1 MAERRSLTA
10 RLAELIRSKSVTD
23 EDLKLAHLFLVDGVL
38 NIMAGRHSETGRKLL
53 FWGEALRDPAGVQGP
68 PQLDPARSGFLNG
81 ALAHVVQ
88 LDDLHVASSTH
99 PGCTVVPSLLALG
112 QDLPARKVLT
122 ALLHGYEAMT
132 RIGKA
137 TGAGHNR
144 TWHNVGTIGPFG
156 AAMAAAELLSLDED
170 KTVNALG
177 NAGTQ
182 AAGFMEYLD
191 KGADAIH
198 LHAGRAAEA
207 GLVAATLATVGFTGP
222 AHILESPKG
231 LFAATC
237 PDGAPHAVLD
247 TPDAPWQIYATSLRH
262 WPTSGH
268 TYPTINALRSIR
280 QEILDNDLEPK
291 NFSRVEIET
300 YQAAI
305 DLCDRPIVS
314 NLCGAVFSLQY
325 AAIVAMLFDDIT
337 LDCFEAKAREA
348 LAGACQ
354 RVTLAR
360 SLDISMRFPQEWR
373 ARVTLHHSSGR
384 KFVAEAQGAQPQ
396 PDVQLL
402 EEAIREKARAT
413 FSRLEREEIDLI
425 ATVPGRS
432 SLDEPF
438 AFTVPD

>member
-1 MAERRSLTA
+1 MAERRSLTS
-10 RLAELIRSKSVTD
+10 RLAELIRSKPVTD

-38 NIMAGRHSETGRKLL
+38 NILAGRHSETGRKLL
-53 FWGEALRDPAGVQGP
+53 FWGEALRDPSGEQGP
-68 PQLDPARSGFLNG
+68 QQLDPARGGFLNG

-88 LDDLHVASSTH
+88 LDDLHVGSSTH
-99 PGCTVVPSLLALG
+99 PGCSVVPALLALG

-122 ALLHGYEAMT
+122 ALLHGYEAVT
-132 RIGKA
+132 RLGKA

-144 TWHNVGTIGPFG
+144 TWHNVGTVGPFG

-170 KTVNALG
+170 KAVNALG

-182 AAGFMEYLD
+182 SAGFMEYLD
-191 KGADAIH
+191 KGVDAIH

-222 AHILESPKG
+222 AHVLESPKG

-237 PDGAPHAVLD
+237 PDGAPHAVLQ
-247 TPDAPWQIYATSLRH
+247 TPDAPWQIHATALRH

-268 TYPTINALRSIR
+268 TYPTINALRTIR
-280 QEILDNDLEPK
+280 QEILDNELDPK

-305 DLCDRPIVS
+305 DLCDRPVVT
-314 NLCGAVFSLQY
+314 NLCTAMFSLQY
-325 AAIVAMLFDDIT
+325 AAIAAMMFEDIT
-337 LDCFEAKAREA
+337 LECFEAKARET

-354 RVTLAR
+354 RVSLSR

-373 ARVTLHHSSGR
+373 ARVTLYHSSGR
-384 KFVAEAQGAQPQ
+384 QFVAEAEGVQPQ
-396 PDVQLL
+396 PDANLL
-402 EEAIREKARAT
+402 EEAIREKAKT
-413 FSRLEREEIDLI
+413 MFTRLETEEIDLI
-425 ATVPGRS
+425 AAVPGRN

-438 AFTVPD
+438 VFTVPE

>member
-10 RLAELIRSKSVTD
+10 RLTELIRSKPVTD

-38 NIMAGRHSETGRKLL
+38 NILAGRHSETGRKLL
-53 FWGEALRDPAGVQGP
+53 FWGEALRDPSGEQGP
-68 PQLDPARSGFLNG
+68 QQLDPARGGFLNG

-88 LDDLHVASSTH
+88 LDDLHVGSSTH
-99 PGCTVVPSLLALG
+99 PGCSVVPALLALG

-122 ALLHGYEAMT
+122 ALLHGYEAVT
-132 RIGKA
+132 RLGKA

-144 TWHNVGTIGPFG
+144 TWHNVGTVGPFG

-170 KTVNALG
+170 KAVNALG

-182 AAGFMEYLD
+182 SAGFMEYLD
-191 KGADAIH
+191 KGVDAIH

-222 AHILESPKG
+222 AHVLESPKG

-237 PDGAPHAVLD
+237 PDGAPHAVLE
-247 TPDAPWQIYATSLRH
+247 TPDAPWQIHATALRH

-268 TYPTINALRSIR
+268 TYPTINALRTIR
-280 QEILDNDLEPK
+280 QEILDNELDPK

-305 DLCDRPIVS
+305 DLCDRPVVT
-314 NLCGAVFSLQY
+314 NLCTAMFSLQY
-325 AAIVAMLFDDIT
+325 AAIAAMMFEDIT
-337 LDCFEAKAREA
+337 LECFEAKARET

-354 RVTLAR
+354 RVSLSR

-373 ARVTLHHSSGR
+373 ARVTLYHSSGR
-384 KFVAEAQGAQPQ
+384 QFVAEAEGVQPQ
-396 PDVQLL
+396 PDANLL
-402 EEAIREKARAT
+402 EEAIREKAKT
-413 FSRLEREEIDLI
+413 MFTRLETEEIDLI
-425 ATVPGRS
+425 AAVPGRN

-438 AFTVPD
+438 VFTVPE

>member
-10 RLAELIRSKSVTD
+10 RLTELIRSKPVTD

-53 FWGEALRDPAGVQGP
+53 FWGEALRDPAGEQGP
-68 PQLDPARSGFLNG
+68 QQLDPARGGFLNG
-81 ALAHVVQ
+81 ALGHVVQ
-88 LDDLHVASSTH
+88 LDDLHLASSTH
-99 PGCTVVPSLLALG
+99 PGCIVVPALLALG

-122 ALLHGYEAMT
+122 ALLHGYEAVA

-156 AAMAAAELLSLDED
+156 AAMAAAKLLSLDED

-182 AAGFMEYLD
+182 SAGFMEYLD
-191 KGADAIH
+191 KGVDAIH

-222 AHILESPKG
+222 AHVLEGPKG

-237 PDGAPHAVLD
+237 PDGAPHAVLE
-247 TPDAPWQIYATSLRH
+247 TPDAPWQIYSTSLRH
-262 WPTSGH
+262 WPASGH
-268 TYPTINALRSIR
+268 TYPTISALRSIR
-280 QEILDNDLEPK
+280 QEILDNELDTK

-305 DLCDRPIVS
+305 DLCDRPVVG
-314 NLCGAVFSLQY
+314 NLCTAMFSLQY
-325 AAIVAMLFDDIT
+325 AAIVAMMFDEIT
-337 LDCFEAKAREA
+337 LECFEAKARET

-384 KFVAEAQGAQPQ
+384 RFVAEAEGAQPQ
-396 PDVQLL
+396 PDVGLL
-402 EEAIREKARAT
+402 EDAVGKKAQAM
-413 FSRLEREEIDLI
+413 FSRIGKDEIDLI
-425 ATVPGRS
+425 SAVPGRS

-438 AFTVPD
+438 VFTVPE